1 MVKTSKKILIIEDE
15 KAISKALDLKLTY
28 EGFSVKTVFNGIEA
42 LSLLEKEK
50 FDLILLDLVMPKLDG
65 FGVLEVLK
73 SKGNKIPI
81 IVSSNLS
88 QKEDYQRAKD
98 LGAIDFLIKSDT
110 PVAEVV
116 KKIKIIFKI

>member
-1 MVKTSKKILIIEDE
+1 MSKISKKILIVEDE
-15 KAISKALDLKLTY
+15 KAISKALELKLTY
-28 EGFSVKTVFNGIEA
+28 EGFDVKTVFNGIEA
-42 LSLLEKEK
+42 VSLLEKEK

>member
-1 MVKTSKKILIIEDE
+1 MSKTSKKILIVEDE
-15 KAISKALDLKLTY
+15 KAISKALELKLTY
-28 EGFSVKTVFNGIEA
+28 EGFDVKTVFNGVEA